1 MHRRSPQ
8 TSHLKLFRL
17 AQSFLPCITG
27 PRVLLKSKNRFDCP
41 HIYSRRYLEA
51 YSQAVLGPS
60 VADAQAAEKASATA
74 QIIDSY
80 NSKKRAQSLV
90 EKHQE
95 AMLKEKQNKKK
106 KKKEE
111 SKNKEEWEGSHP
123 WKPWDREKDLVIG
136 KTVKID
142 KDSSATAL
150 ASRFGASRPEER
162 RFL

>member
-1 MHRRSPQ
+1 M
-8 TSHLKLFRL
+8 
-17 AQSFLPCITG
+17 
-27 PRVLLKSKNRFDCP
+27 
-41 HIYSRRYLEA
+41 
-51 YSQAVLGPS
+51 LGPS

-111 SKNKEEWEGSHP
+111 EKKKEEWEGSHP

-136 KTVKID
+136 KTVKLD
-142 KDSSATAL
+142 RDSSATAL